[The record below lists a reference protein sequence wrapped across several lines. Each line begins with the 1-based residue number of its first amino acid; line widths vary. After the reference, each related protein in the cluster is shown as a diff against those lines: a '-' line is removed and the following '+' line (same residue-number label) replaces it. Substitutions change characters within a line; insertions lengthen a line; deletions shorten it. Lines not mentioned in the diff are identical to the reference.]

1 MFRYGVV
8 FCAGTA
14 VGSNDN
20 VVPWIFASADAFHV
34 NSRTCVTAL
43 RPNTMFDTKSDL
55 GRLTAVRILNG
66 SASTT
71 PPPALTVEVNVI
83 VESLA
88 SGTITYQPFV
98 SPSLNSPL
106 ASNVP
111 RTAPVGVL
119 CEVSDA
125 SAA

>member
-1 MFRYGVV
+1 MFAAAVV
-8 FCAGTA
+8 FQ
-14 VGSNDN
+14 
-20 VVPWIFASADAFHV
+20 V
-34 NSRTCVTAL
+34 NSRLCETAL
-43 RPNTMFDTKSDL
+43 RPNTMFETKSDL
-55 GRLTAVRILNG
+55 AISTAVRILNG

-88 SGTITYQPFV
+88 SGTITYQPSV
-98 SPSLNSPL
+98 RPSLNSPL

-119 CEVSDA
+119 CVASVE